1 MERKEFLIGVAGAA
15 AIAAVMYAWVWLL
28 FIITRAV

>member
-1 MERKEFLIGVAGAA
+1 MERKEFLIGMASAT

-28 FIITRAV
+28 FIMTKPI